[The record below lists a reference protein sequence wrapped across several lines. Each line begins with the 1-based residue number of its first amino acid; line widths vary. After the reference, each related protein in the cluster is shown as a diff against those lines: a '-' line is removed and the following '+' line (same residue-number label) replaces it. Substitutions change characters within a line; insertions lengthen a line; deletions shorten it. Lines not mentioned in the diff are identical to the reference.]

1 MCDLTAGSHRDTA
14 IATDT
19 HPSLHTLFSGLFSL
33 PVAGLH
39 HPTPLSYVLS
49 PASPPPLPTLSMA
62 PCAFVPA
69 VSAGAL
75 VARPAA
81 VGTCRHVPAA
91 APATHGVRMLMG
103 GGKGNEAGGKNPF
116 GALGNMGNIMDAVK
130 KAQQFT
136 ESAKELQDELKEVRR
151 GCFIVCLGLALKCC
165 SRVRALVIAQPY
177 WRVGCRLCVLTTS
190 TRAQHVSGR
199 MFEPLLGAARSPG
212 CFFSCQCITL
222 SFSLR
227 GPEVLSQTCTFEGL
241 PICVDVLWPSAH

>member
-1 MCDLTAGSHRDTA
+1 MRDLTAGSHRDTA

-19 HPSLHTLFSGLFSL
+19 HPSLQTLFSGLFSL

-39 HPTPLSYVLS
+39 HPTPLSYLLS
-49 PASPPPLPTLSMA
+49 PASPPPLPTRSMA

-81 VGTCRHVPAA
+81 VGTCRHAPAA

-177 WRVGCRLCVLTTS
+177 WRC
-190 TRAQHVSGR
+190 
-199 MFEPLLGAARSPG
+199 LGKLVRQDI
-212 CFFSCQCITL
+212 FFSCQCITL

-227 GPEVLSQTCTFEGL
+227 GPEVLSQTYTFEGL
-241 PICVDVLWPSAH
+241 PIGVDVLRPSAH